1 MEEQLLNLLMYTVPA
16 IVTGAIAYLFFRE
29 HMQNEEQRRKYN
41 IVKTL
46 SKEALPVRLQAYE
59 RITLFL
65 ERISLANLVSRVKPY
80 NDDANDYEALLLRTI
95 TEEFEH
101 NLSQQIY
108 ITQECWNVV
117 RTAKSATAALIR
129 KTNMSDKVDTSDRLR
144 ETILRD
150 LMDTTAPSETALQF
164 IKQEVSEII

>member
-1 MEEQLLNLLMYTVPA
+1 M
-16 IVTGAIAYLFFRE
+16 
-29 HMQNEEQRRKYN
+29 
-41 IVKTL
+41 
-46 SKEALPVRLQAYE
+46 
-59 RITLFL
+59 
-65 ERISLANLVSRVKPY
+65 
-80 NDDANDYEALLLRTI
+80 
-95 TEEFEH
+95 
-101 NLSQQIY
+101 
-108 ITQECWNVV
+108 V